1 MLHEVSCDWAGR
13 PLSLE
18 TGRLARQADSAV
30 LASYGDTVVLVA
42 VTVTPEPKDLPFL
55 PLRVDFEEKMYAV
68 GEIPGGFFKREGRPG
83 DAAILTCRRT
93 DRPIR
98 TLLPDGLRNDV
109 QVIAM
114 PLSADNQNSIDVVTM
129 IGASAALH
137 LSSLPF
143 AGPFGVAQVG
153 IDDGEFAI
161 NPSFEQLEAG
171 DLTLLMSATADGI
184 VMAEV
189 EAKQIPDETLGEA
202 FAMAEEACQPVV
214 KLIKELRDKAGKP
227 KIDYPLWEPRPE
239 IIDFVETEYAG
250 DLANAFQVVDKLERQ
265 RQVSVLKDEIN
276 QRLAESYEQPEQDI
290 DAAVDQVTKRL
301 LKNTVLNEK
310 RRLDGRGFSEV
321 RPLSCEVGLAPRA
334 HGSGLFTRG
343 ETQVLTV
350 TTLGAV
356 RDQQMVRSL
365 EEEEYH
371 RFMHHYNFPPFSVGE
386 VRPLRG
392 PARREI
398 GHGALAQKAL
408 ECMIP
413 PEDECPYTIRLVSE
427 VLESNGSS
435 SMASV
440 CGSTLALMDAGIQI
454 KAPVAGIAVGL
465 VYEDED
471 NYALLTDIQGLEDH
485 VGAMDLKVAGSRAGV
500 TALQLDMKVPGLSA
514 AILAEGLAQAREAR
528 LHILDTMA
536 ETIAYPRQE
545 MSQYAPRMFALHI
558 KPDQIGMVI
567 GPGGKNIRGMEEK
580 YEVDID
586 IEDDGTVFVFGE
598 DAEKAEQARDEIG
611 QMTREIE
618 VGEVITGKVVST
630 TTFGAFVQIAPGR
643 DGLVHIS
650 ELAHEHVA
658 KTEDVVNVGD
668 EVKVK
673 VIGIDDEGKVRLS
686 RKALLDAPPGGAR
699 SDSRRGNDRSG
710 GRGRSYDRPKK

>member
-1 MLHEVSCDWAGR
+1 MLHQVSCDWAGR

-18 TGRLARQADSAV
+18 TGRMARQAESAV

-42 VTVTPEPKDLPFL
+42 LTVTPEPQDLPFL

-109 QVIAM
+109 QAIAT

-153 IDDGEFAI
+153 IDDGQFTI
-161 NPSFEQLEAG
+161 NPSFEQLDAG

-189 EAKQIPDETLGEA
+189 EAKQIPDEMLSEA

-214 KLIKELRDKAGKP
+214 ELIEELRAKAGKP

-239 IIDFVETEYAG
+239 IVDFVEGEYAD
-250 DLANAFQVVDKLERQ
+250 DLGNTFQIVDKLERQ
-265 RQVSVLKDEIN
+265 QQISALKDEIN
-276 QRLAESYEQPEQDI
+276 QRLAENHEDPKKDI
-290 DAAVDQVTKRL
+290 DAAVNQITKRL
-301 LKNTVLNEK
+301 LKDTVLNEK

-321 RPLSCEVGLAPRA
+321 RPLSSEVGLAPRA

-356 RDQQMVRSL
+356 RDQQLVRSL

-413 PEDECPYTIRLVSE
+413 PEDECPYTVRLVSE

-435 SMASV
+435 SMAAV
-440 CGSTLALMDAGIQI
+440 CGSTLALMDAGI
-454 KAPVAGIAVGL
+454 
-465 VYEDED
+465 
-471 NYALLTDIQGLEDH
+471 
-485 VGAMDLKVAGSRAGV
+485 R
-500 TALQLDMKVPGLSA
+500 
-514 AILAEGLAQAREAR
+514 
-528 LHILDTMA
+528 
-536 ETIAYPRQE
+536 
-545 MSQYAPRMFALHI
+545 
-558 KPDQIGMVI
+558 
-567 GPGGKNIRGMEEK
+567 
-580 YEVDID
+580 
-586 IEDDGTVFVFGE
+586 
-598 DAEKAEQARDEIG
+598 
-611 QMTREIE
+611 
-618 VGEVITGKVVST
+618 
-630 TTFGAFVQIAPGR
+630 
-643 DGLVHIS
+643 
-650 ELAHEHVA
+650 
-658 KTEDVVNVGD
+658 
-668 EVKVK
+668 
-673 VIGIDDEGKVRLS
+673 
-686 RKALLDAPPGGAR
+686 
-699 SDSRRGNDRSG
+699 
-710 GRGRSYDRPKK
+710 

>member
-239 IIDFVETEYAG
+239 IIGFVETEYAG

-371 RFMHHYNFPPFSVGE
+371 RFMHHYNFPP
-386 VRPLRG
+386 
-392 PARREI
+392 
-398 GHGALAQKAL
+398 
-408 ECMIP
+408 
-413 PEDECPYTIRLVSE
+413 
-427 VLESNGSS
+427 
-435 SMASV
+435 
-440 CGSTLALMDAGIQI
+440 
-454 KAPVAGIAVGL
+454 
-465 VYEDED
+465 
-471 NYALLTDIQGLEDH
+471 
-485 VGAMDLKVAGSRAGV
+485 GV
-500 TALQLDMKVPGLSA
+500 
-514 AILAEGLAQAREAR
+514 
-528 LHILDTMA
+528 HDT
-536 ETIAYPRQE
+536 T
-545 MSQYAPRMFALHI
+545 
-558 KPDQIGMVI
+558 
-567 GPGGKNIRGMEEK
+567 
-580 YEVDID
+580 
-586 IEDDGTVFVFGE
+586 
-598 DAEKAEQARDEIG
+598 
-611 QMTREIE
+611 
-618 VGEVITGKVVST
+618 
-630 TTFGAFVQIAPGR
+630 
-643 DGLVHIS
+643 
-650 ELAHEHVA
+650 
-658 KTEDVVNVGD
+658 
-668 EVKVK
+668 
-673 VIGIDDEGKVRLS
+673 
-686 RKALLDAPPGGAR
+686 
-699 SDSRRGNDRSG
+699 
-710 GRGRSYDRPKK
+710 RGRMPLYHSPRL

>member
-1 MLHEVSCDWAGR
+1 MVHQVSCDWAGR
-13 PLSLE
+13 PLHLE
-18 TGRLARQADSAV
+18 TGRMARLAESAV
-30 LASYGDTVVLVA
+30 LVSYGDTVVLVA
-42 VTVTPEPKDLPFL
+42 ATITPFL
-55 PLRVDFEEKMYAV
+55 PLRVDFEEKMYAI
-68 GEIPGGFFKREGRPG
+68 GDIPGGFFKREGRPG

-109 QVIAM
+109 QVIAT

-129 IGASAALH
+129 IGASAAMH

-153 IDDGEFAI
+153 IDDGQFAI

-189 EAKQIPDETLGEA
+189 EAKQIPDEMFSEA

-214 KLIKELRDKAGKP
+214 KLIEELRDRAGKP
-227 KIDYPLWEPRPE
+227 KVDYPLWEPRPE
-239 IIDFVETEYAG
+239 IVEFVEAEYAD
-250 DLANAFQVVDKLERQ
+250 DLGNAFQIVDKLERQ
-265 RQVSVLKDEIN
+265 QQVSALKNEIN
-276 QRLAESYEQPEQDI
+276 QRLAENYEDTKLDI
-290 DAAVDQVTKRL
+290 DAAVNQITKRL
-301 LKNTVLNEK
+301 LKDTVLNKK

-321 RPLSCEVGLAPRA
+321 RPLSSEVGLAPRA

-356 RDQQMVRSL
+356 RDQQLVRSL

-413 PEDECPYTIRLVSE
+413 PEDECPYTVRLVSE

-435 SMASV
+435 SMAAV

-528 LHILDTMA
+528 LHILDAMA
-536 ETIAYPRQE
+536 EAIAYPRQE
-545 MSQYAPRMFALHI
+545 MSQYAPRMFAVQI
-558 KPDQIGMVI
+558 KPDQIGMII
-567 GPGGKNIRGMEEK
+567 GPGGKNIRGMEDK

-598 DAEKAEQARDEIG
+598 NAEKAEQARDEIKE
-611 QMTREIE
+611 MTREIE

-630 TTFGAFVQIAPGR
+630 TTFGAFVEVAPGR

-658 KTEDVVNVGD
+658 KTEDVVKVGD

-673 VIGIDDEGKVRLS
+673 VIDIDAEGKIRLS
-686 RKALLDAPPGGAR
+686 RKVLLDSPPGGAR
-699 SDSRRGNDRSG
+699 SDSYRGNDRSG
-710 GRGRSYDRPKK
+710 GRGRGYNRSSK